1 MNSGLQFP
9 VSIDEE
15 ESRMLSLKL
24 AWRNLIGAGL
34 RTWLNVIVLSISFV
48 VIIWHRGM
56 LDGWHQQARLDTI
69 DWEIGSG
76 QFWHSS
82 YDPYDPFT
90 LVDSHGPLPEEMK
103 ENIDSGMLT
112 PILITQA
119 TIYPQGRMQSV
130 LLKGIEPD
138 QKILKIPTEK
148 LAVKSLE
155 IPVMIGTRMAESTK
169 LNVDDLVT
177 IRWRDANE
185 VFDAAEARIIG
196 LFKTNVPKIDNGQMW
211 LPLARLQEM
220 MQMPGETTIAVVRP
234 GTSPNTN
241 ITGWIFHDQKSLLS
255 DIDQTIQQKQIGGS
269 IIYVILLLLAM
280 LAIFDTQILSI
291 FRRQKEIG
299 TQIALGMTRGQVI
312 RLFTLEGAMHSI
324 LAAGVAAIYG
334 IPLLSLQA
342 IHGITMPENTDEYG
356 MAIAEKIFPVYSLGL
371 IITTTLIIF
380 IVATIVSYIPA
391 RRIAQ
396 MKPTDA
402 IRGKIN

>member
-1 MNSGLQFP
+1 M
-9 VSIDEE
+9 EE
-15 ESRMLSLKL
+15 EIYSDK
-24 AWRNLIGAGL
+24 
-34 RTWLNVIVLSISFV
+34 
-48 VIIWHRGM
+48 
-56 LDGWHQQARLDTI
+56 
-69 DWEIGSG
+69 
-76 QFWHSS
+76 
-82 YDPYDPFT
+82 
-90 LVDSHGPLPEEMK
+90 
-103 ENIDSGMLT
+103 LT

-130 LLKGIEPD
+130 LLKGIKPD

-148 LAVKSLE
+148 LAVISPE

-185 VFDAAEARIIG
+185 VFDAAEARIVG
-196 LFKTNVPKIDNGQMW
+196 LFKTNVPMIDNGQMW
-211 LPLARLQEM
+211 LPLDRLQQM
-220 MQMPGETTIAVVRP
+220 MQMPGEATIAVLKP
-234 GTSPNTN
+234 GSSLNTN
-241 ITGWIFHDQKSLLS
+241 ISGWTFTSQNTLLS
-255 DIDQTIQQKQIGGS
+255 DIDQTIEQKQIGGS
-269 IIYVILLLLAM
+269 IIYIILLLLAM

-299 TQIALGMTRGQVI
+299 TQIALGMTRSQVI

-356 MAIAEKIFPVYSLGL
+356 MAIAEKIFPIYSLGL
-371 IITTTLIIF
+371 IITTTVAIF
-380 IVATIVSYIPA
+380 IVATIVSFIPA
-391 RRIAQ
+391 RKIAQ
-396 MKPTDA
+396 MNPTDA

>member
-1 MNSGLQFP
+1 
-9 VSIDEE
+9 
-15 ESRMLSLKL
+15 MLSLKL

-69 DWEIGSG
+69 DWEIGGG
-76 QFWHSS
+76 QFWHNS

-90 LVDSHGPLPEEMK
+90 LLDSHGPLSPEMEK
-103 ENIDSGMLT
+103 DVNTNKLT

-119 TIYPQGRMQSV
+119 TIYPQGRMLSV
-130 LLKGIEPD
+130 LLKGIEPN
-138 QKILKIPTEK
+138 QKILKIPSEK
-148 LAVKSLE
+148 LAGDSYE
-155 IPVMIGTRMAESTK
+155 IPLMIGTRMADDTK
-169 LNVDDLVT
+169 LTIGDLVT

-185 VFDAAEARIIG
+185 TFDAAEAKIVG
-196 LFKTNVPKIDNGQMW
+196 LFKSNVSMIDNGQIW
-211 LPLARLQEM
+211 LPLARLRQM
-220 MQMPGETTIAVVRP
+220 MQMPGEATIAVTAPKADLR
-234 GTSPNTN
+234 TQLSE
-241 ITGWIFHDQKSLLS
+241 WHFQDQNSLLS
-255 DIDQTIQQKQIGGS
+255 DIDQIIEQKQIGGS
-269 IIYVILLLLAM
+269 IIYIVLLLLAM

-334 IPLLSLQA
+334 IPLLSMQA
-342 IHGITMPENTDEYG
+342 IHGITMPENTDDYG
-356 MAIAEKIFPVYSLGL
+356 LAIAEKIFPVYSLGL
-371 IITTTLIIF
+371 IITTTFVIF
-380 IVATIVSYIPA
+380 IVATIVSFIPA
-391 RRIAQ
+391 RKIAR